1 MTLRRHYDKGNEIL
15 KWARG
20 LPISLLILCYLLAYQ
35 VKEIFDW
42 AIVNVLH
49 YSTFVPYNLSDK
61 EEMVR
66 TWIPVKNTV
75 SKETDILPYITL
87 TRYVHKVRTQSF
99 CCVFCWL
106 LLTKTARSVSLPS
119 LLNLEQDDKIPP
131 KTSSCLPTCD
141 IRRRG
146 GDVILHGV
154 EYKVYLMFC
163 HRKRLI
169 HTFSLCGSTME
180 FGTPWHNM

>member
-1 MTLRRHYDKGNEIL
+1 MTLRRHYDKCKEIT
-15 KWARG
+15 KWVRG

-49 YSTFVPYNLSDK
+49 YSTFVPYNLSHK
-61 EEMVR
+61 QEMVR

-87 TRYVHKVRTQSF
+87 TRYVHNVHTQKFYCVRI
-99 CCVFCWL
+99 
-106 LLTKTARSVSLPS
+106 TKTARNVSLPS
-119 LLNLEQDDKIPP
+119 PPKPLNLEQDDKIPP